1 MLDKDKLILVC
12 RFGVKGLDLETYL
25 EASKSLS
32 EIFDESVKVIMV
44 LDKTRKSFD
53 VSFETVSAADYTAED
68 ILRIMEEAEN
78 TIKKLKEKQ

>member
-1 MLDKDKLILVC
+1 
-12 RFGVKGLDLETYL
+12 
-25 EASKSLS
+25 
-32 EIFDESVKVIMV
+32 MV